1 MVEIVNITNFYTCAK
16 EFQITLKGDSLDEL
30 NQCIWQI
37 QEIVKNTNKGE
48 TV

>member
-1 MVEIVNITNFYTCAK
+1 MVEIVKVTNFYTCAK

-30 NQCIWQI
+30 NQCIQQL
-37 QEIVKNTNKGE
+37 QEIIKNSNKGE